1 MIRAMLF
8 GAYPRWRSLAR
19 TVILAFSALAAN
31 ATAAPAARSNV
42 LFVAV
47 DDLSRT
53 LGCYGHPIVQT
64 PNIDRLARSGVTFAR
79 AYNQIP
85 LCNPSRASLLTG
97 LRPDTTRVYDLG
109 RHFREEL
116 PNVVTLAQLFR
127 RGGWWTGRVG
137 KIFHY
142 GVPGQIGTN
151 GLDDPQSWDEVV
163 NPKGRDVADQK
174 LITNPTPERPIS
186 AALSW
191 LAADGTDEEQTD
203 GMIATAAIELMTK
216 HRDGPFFLGV
226 GFFRPHTPYVAPR
239 KYFDL
244 YPIERIQ
251 LPVTPTG
258 DRDDIPTIA
267 FAHNN
272 PTPNYGLDELTLR
285 RALQAYYAS
294 VSAMDAQVGRVLD
307 ALARLGLAEKTLV
320 VLWSDHGYHLGEH
333 GGVWQKRMLFEESAG
348 APLMVRAPRAQGNG
362 QTSRAIVEFVDIY
375 PTVAEWCGLRG
386 PDGLAGRSLVP
397 LLRAPDTRWDGA
409 AFTQILR
416 PGAGRPVMG
425 RSVRTDRWRYTEWAG
440 GEAGLELYDH
450 ATDPREHN
458 NLAKDPAHTATRA
471 ELRRRFE
478 GKVGAAVPTTPFD
491 PAKL

>member
-1 MIRAMLF
+1 MIQGMLPR
-8 GAYPRWRSLAR
+8 AYPARSFPLCVVLLVF
-19 TVILAFSALAAN
+19 TALIAG
-31 ATAAPAARSNV
+31 ATAAPANRSNV
-42 LFVAV
+42 LFIAV
-47 DDLSRT
+47 DDLSRA

-64 PNIDRLARSGVTFAR
+64 PHIDRLARSGVTFSR

-109 RHFREEL
+109 RHFREEV
-116 PNVVTLAQLFR
+116 PDVVTLPQLFR
-127 RGGWWTGRVG
+127 QAGWWTGRVG

-151 GLDDPQSWDEVV
+151 GLDDPASWDEVV
-163 NPKGRDVADQK
+163 NPKGRDVTDEK

-191 LAADGTDEEQTD
+191 LVADGSDEEQTD

-216 HRDGPFFLGV
+216 HRDRPFFLGV

-239 KYFDL
+239 KYFEL
-244 YPIERIQ
+244 YPLEKIQ
-251 LPVTPTG
+251 LPVTPAG
-258 DRDDIPTIA
+258 DRDDIPAIA

-272 PTPNYGLDELTLR
+272 PTPNYGLDELTCR

-307 ALARLGLAEKTLV
+307 ALTRLGLADKTV
-320 VLWSDHGYHLGEH
+320 VALWSDHGYHLGEH

-348 APLMVRAPRAQGNG
+348 APLIVRAPGAAGNG

-375 PTVAEWCGLRG
+375 PTIAEASGLRG
-386 PDGLAGRSLVP
+386 PERLAGRSLLP
-397 LLRAPDTRWDGA
+397 LLRAPQAAWDGA

-416 PGAGRPVMG
+416 PGGGRPVMG
-425 RSVRTDRWRYTEWAG
+425 RTVRTDRWRYTEWAG
-440 GEAGLELYDH
+440 GEAGVELYDH
-450 ATDPREHN
+450 STDPREHR
-458 NLAKDPAHTATRA
+458 NLGKDPAFATTRA

-478 GKVGAAVPTTPFD
+478 GKADAAVPSTPFD